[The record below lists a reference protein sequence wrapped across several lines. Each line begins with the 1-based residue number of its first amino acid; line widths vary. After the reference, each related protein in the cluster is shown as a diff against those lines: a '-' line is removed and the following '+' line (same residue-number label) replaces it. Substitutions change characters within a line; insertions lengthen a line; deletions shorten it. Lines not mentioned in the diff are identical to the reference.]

1 MKNNVYQQAHEFL
14 EEQLTP
20 VCEEMRR
27 LQTEAQLQ
35 YNAASQAHARGDWE
49 GWRCAMERFDSSLS
63 QFHSLELGQWERLNR
78 LTAFRLGVGT
88 PTMVQ
93 KTLGEMS
100 PS

>member
-1 MKNNVYQQAHEFL
+1 MKHNVYQQAHEFL

-20 VCEEMRR
+20 VCEELTR
-27 LQTEAQLQ
+27 LQGEAQLH
-35 YNAASQAHARGDWE
+35 YVSASQAHMRGDWE
-49 GWRCAMERFDSSLS
+49 GWHGAMDRCNAALA

-88 PTMVQ
+88 STMVQ

>member
-1 MKNNVYQQAHEFL
+1 
-14 EEQLTP
+14 
-20 VCEEMRR
+20 
-27 LQTEAQLQ
+27 
-35 YNAASQAHARGDWE
+35 
-49 GWRCAMERFDSSLS
+49 MERFNASLA